1 MKSIRDGSILTNSKG
16 LIIKIMTI
24 SNKRRTLV
32 ALAISALSFVCHGGP
47 KTSDYANPYTS
58 DGLIKGS
65 DILTGLLLIA
75 GGALLIFLFSR
86 TDTAD
91 KSESS
96 LGCLIGAIGPILV
109 VVGLIFLIPLF
120 ELLGDI
126 FLSIIMLLAI
136 PVFIFYLVKRNK

>member
-1 MKSIRDGSILTNSKG
+1 M
-16 LIIKIMTI
+16 KIMVI
-24 SNKRRTLV
+24 SNKKRTLA
-32 ALAISALSFVCHGGP
+32 ALAISALSFVCYGGP

-58 DGLIKGS
+58 DGVIKGS

-75 GGALLIFLFSR
+75 GGVLLIFLFSR
-86 TDTAD
+86 TDAAD

-96 LGCLIGAIGPILV
+96 LGCLIGAIGPMLV